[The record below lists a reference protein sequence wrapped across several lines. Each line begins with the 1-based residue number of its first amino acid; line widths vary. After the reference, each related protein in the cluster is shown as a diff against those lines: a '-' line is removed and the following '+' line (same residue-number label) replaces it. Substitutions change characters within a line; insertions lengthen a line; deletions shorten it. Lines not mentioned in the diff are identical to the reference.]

1 MKIMSEENRL
11 IIEQLNKFGRVLQTS
26 ELLKMIEDLEKEKTM
41 YKTSFEEMSKNYF
54 EIQQEYEQLKKELN
68 TLKMSEEQWLEE
80 TIGHE

>member
-1 MKIMSEENRL
+1 MSEENRL
-11 IIEQLNKFGRVLQTS
+11 IIELLNKFGRVPQTS

-54 EIQQEYEQLKKELN
+54 EIQQEYEQAKKELKA
-68 TLKMSEEQWLEE
+68 LRMSDEQWLEE